1 MRWSFELVGRPV
13 ERIIE
18 KLGSLINRSSFKGSV
33 YIFNSSAFAL
43 TRLVTGQL
51 DAYIDITGWLV
62 DDGNNNTQLPQNSIH
77 NPVVGLF
84 AYDIA
89 AAFLIARESQCVISD
104 SWGRPLDDQSLISH
118 KILSCIAASNLKL
131 HQKLITWVNK

>member
-1 MRWSFELVGRPV
+1 MGRPV
-13 ERIIE
+13 EWIIE

-62 DDGNNNTQLPQNSIH
+62 DDGNKNTHLPQFSTH
-77 NPVVGLF
+77 KMVMGLV
-84 AYDIA
+84 ANDIA
-89 AAFLIARESQCVISD
+89 AACLIARECHGAISD
-104 SWGRPLDDQSLISH
+104 SWGDPQDDQSLIS
-118 KILSCIAASNLKL
+118 KDIFSCTAASNLEL
-131 HQKLITWVNK
+131 HQMLVNWLNKSD